1 MYPAILKEVGGY
13 GEKPGQFSKI
23 EGNFSSIKNVEF
35 VNQNPIGRSSRSNP
49 VTYIKAYDDIR
60 SLFSKQKLADIRG
73 YKPKHFSFNVD
84 GGRCEKCKG
93 EGEVTIEMQFM
104 ADVHLECDAC
114 KGKRFKKEV
123 LEVQFQKKNIHDVL
137 QMTVEDAIKFFS
149 ANGETKITNKLQ
161 PLQDV
166 GLGYVQLGQSSSTL
180 SGGEAQ
186 RIKLASFLIKG
197 TTKEKTLFIFDEPT
211 TGLHFH
217 DINKLLKSF
226 YALLDK
232 GHTVIVVEHNM
243 DLIKCADHVIDLGID
258 GGEKGGDLI
267 VQGTPEEVAKNKKSY
282 TAAYLSDKI

>member
-137 QMTVEDAIKFFS
+137 QMTVEDAINFFS
-149 ANGETKITNKLQ
+149 TNGETKITNKLQ

-197 TTKEKTLFIFDEPT
+197 TTKEKTLFIFD
-211 TGLHFH
+211 
-217 DINKLLKSF
+217 
-226 YALLDK
+226 
-232 GHTVIVVEHNM
+232 
-243 DLIKCADHVIDLGID
+243 
-258 GGEKGGDLI
+258 
-267 VQGTPEEVAKNKKSY
+267 
-282 TAAYLSDKI
+282 